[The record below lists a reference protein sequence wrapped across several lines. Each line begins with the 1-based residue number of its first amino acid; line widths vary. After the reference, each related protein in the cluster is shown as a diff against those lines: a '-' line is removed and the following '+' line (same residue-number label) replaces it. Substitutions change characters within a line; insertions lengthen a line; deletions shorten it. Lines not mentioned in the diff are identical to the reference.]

1 MKENLE
7 GLPFTFNSKRIDDAI
22 ITIPVNDN
30 YLVLMSTEHNTK
42 IEPIIGDILQ
52 KLKCMQTF

>member
-22 ITIPVNDN
+22 ITVPVNDD
-30 YLVLMSTEHNTK
+30 YLVLMSTENNTK
-42 IEPIIGDILQ
+42 LNPS
-52 KLKCMQTF
+52 